1 MTMTVYPDLTDPNFL
16 TTHLA
21 SSWNASLLLFP
32 ASSPP
37 RGMGGGQQHCVLFT
51 TTQHYHTVTMN
62 CGGWEGGRMCVHTH
76 VDVCVCA

>member
-21 SSWNASLLLFP
+21 SSWSASLLLFP
-32 ASSPP
+32 APSPP

-51 TTQHYHTVTMN
+51 TQHYHTITMN
-62 CGGWEGGRMCVHTH
+62 GGGREGGRRCVCI
-76 VDVCVCA
+76 DLCVCA